1 MGKRYIKV
9 NENDAAVYSP
19 PGHGDTYNRRLLGPK
34 EGSARVEFIIG
45 KMGKSGN
52 AEPHAHGS
60 FDQVM
65 YMLEG
70 RIRVTGD
77 GPEVTLGQG
86 ELIYFPIGC
95 SHKVE
100 VETEE
105 AKFIVLYTP
114 PREASA
120 EAVNAG

>member
-1 MGKRYIKV
+1 MGKKYIKV
-9 NENDAAVYSP
+9 NENDVPVYCP

-34 EGSARVEFIIG
+34 EGSDRLEFIIG
-45 KMGKSGN
+45 RMGRSGN
-52 AEPHAHGS
+52 AAAHVHGA

-77 GPEVTLGQG
+77 GPEVTLEKGD
-86 ELIYFPIGC
+86 LIYFPVGC

-100 VETEE
+100 VETED
-105 AKFIVLYTP
+105 AKFVVLYTP

>member
-1 MGKRYIKV
+1 
-9 NENDAAVYSP
+9 
-19 PGHGDTYNRRLLGPK
+19 
-34 EGSARVEFIIG
+34 
-45 KMGKSGN
+45 
-52 AEPHAHGS
+52 
-60 FDQVM
+60 M

-77 GPEVTLGQG
+77 GPEVTLEKG

-95 SHKVE
+95 CHKVE

-114 PREASA
+114 PRESSD